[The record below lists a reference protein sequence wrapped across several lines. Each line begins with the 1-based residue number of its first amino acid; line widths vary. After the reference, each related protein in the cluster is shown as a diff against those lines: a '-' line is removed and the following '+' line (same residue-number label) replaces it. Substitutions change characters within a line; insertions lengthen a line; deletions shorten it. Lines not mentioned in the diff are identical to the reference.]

1 MTLFTFI
8 QIACIVVF
16 IIYFLS
22 VNLFGK
28 KPTKTDGRPDADRFS
43 FFEKKNNGM
52 TEEEIKKALNP

>member
-8 QIACIVVF
+8 QTACILVF

-22 VNLFGK
+22 VNLFRK
-28 KPTKTDGRPDADRFS
+28 DRPKTPGRPEAGRFS
-43 FFEKKNNGM
+43 FFDKKNNGM

>member
-8 QIACIVVF
+8 QIACIIVF
-16 IIYFLS
+16 IIYLLS
-22 VNLFGK
+22 INLFQNDRK
-28 KPTKTDGRPDADRFS
+28 KTPGRPEAGKFS

>member
-16 IIYFLS
+16 IIYFFS
-22 VNLFGK
+22 VNLFRK
-28 KPTKTDGRPDADRFS
+28 KQSKTAGRPSTSKFS

-52 TEEEIKKALNP
+52 TEEEIKKALNQ

>member
-8 QIACIVVF
+8 QIACVVVF

-22 VNLFGK
+22 VNLFQNDRK
-28 KPTKTDGRPDADRFS
+28 KTGGRPEVGKFS

>member
-22 VNLFGK
+22 VNLFRK
-28 KPTKTDGRPDADRFS
+28 DRSKTDGRPSVGKFS

-52 TEEEIKKALNP
+52 TEEEIKKALNQ

>member
-8 QIACIVVF
+8 QIACIIVF

-22 VNLFGK
+22 VNFFQK
-28 KPTKTDGRPDADRFS
+28 DRTKTTGRPAVGKFS

-52 TEEEIKKALNP
+52 TEEEIKEALNP

>member
-1 MTLFTFI
+1 MTFFTYL

-22 VNLFGK
+22 VNLFRK
-28 KPTKTDGRPDADRFS
+28 DRSKTAGRPSAGKFS

-52 TEEEIKKALNP
+52 TEEEIRKALKQ

>member
-8 QIACIVVF
+8 QIACITVF

-22 VNLFGK
+22 VNLYQK
-28 KPTKTDGRPDADRFS
+28 DRTKTPRRPEAGKFS

-52 TEEEIKKALNP
+52 TEEEIKKALNQ